1 MSCRDPRPILLNS
14 KISFPLERMHHLI
27 THNIWSEPDSRQ
39 QWIEAFPGTPY
50 QLWDN
55 DPFSTDAPLKVQ
67 NIEMVCPFCN
77 KTIILELATFTLMH
91 TRKNFRCSCPKCNV
105 QFDADR
111 LSAENLRQDLLK
123 VLKSENKNWYRLA
136 TALKSDLPCR
146 FVKGVQFEVDG
157 TERVTSD
164 IDNDFNLILHE
175 NEIHSPRGVKIAN
188 QGTALARYVTL
199 HPARTNDIPSWKK
212 LFLAFQNTVRQLKAA
227 GVWRQMNRR
236 NVFARLRVAYQGL
249 VWRDLSIDLVA
260 AALRQRNFAQ
270 KITGKECEGIDS
282 PQPLLQAIT
291 RYHKFM
297 MLLKRSEGLWEA
309 SKRQNHLVPTLDI
322 DLCWHTH
329 QLHPVDYRNWCGGQ
343 LGRFINHDDTI
354 GKNDLKD
361 GLRDTSLAWFKA
373 YREPYTTDDLKKE
386 YMTTGRKVAGVLMPL
401 YGLHVWNKG
410 RKLAQAQRGIR

>member
-1 MSCRDPRPILLNS
+1 VQLFLACAESRYLSYLQLLEFHYQNGQHQGRSPPLPPWYALLHCFKPLAEFRDVAIIFHAHFLSPFRFYADMSCRDPRPILLNS

-199 HPARTNDIPSWKK
+199 HPARTNDIPSWKS
-212 LFLAFQNTVRQLKAA
+212 FF
-227 GVWRQMNRR
+227 WR
-236 NVFARLRVAYQGL
+236 F
-249 VWRDLSIDLVA
+249 
-260 AALRQRNFAQ
+260 
-270 KITGKECEGIDS
+270 KI
-282 PQPLLQAIT
+282 L
-291 RYHKFM
+291 
-297 MLLKRSEGLWEA
+297 
-309 SKRQNHLVPTLDI
+309 
-322 DLCWHTH
+322 
-329 QLHPVDYRNWCGGQ
+329 
-343 LGRFINHDDTI
+343 
-354 GKNDLKD
+354 
-361 GLRDTSLAWFKA
+361 
-373 YREPYTTDDLKKE
+373 
-386 YMTTGRKVAGVLMPL
+386 
-401 YGLHVWNKG
+401 
-410 RKLAQAQRGIR
+410 